1 MTRVG
6 GEHAGREGGVMP
18 LASAAVA
25 LGVLLIAV
33 AQLWQ
38 AAGQRADGAR
48 IAPPGP
54 IGSLESVQL
63 TNGLVFYGTL
73 AGVGEDTVR
82 FDRVYEV
89 DVITQAAN
97 QAGQPPV
104 RTNRLVRRHAQDWH
118 GPGSMAIPIPQ
129 ILLMEAVPPDSQA
142 AKLIRADESSAG
154 N

>member
-1 MTRVG
+1 MSGERV
-6 GEHAGREGGVMP
+6 GREGSAVP

-38 AAGQRADGAR
+38 AAGQRTGGAR

-63 TNGLVFYGTL
+63 ANGLVFYGTL

-82 FDRVYEV
+82 LDRVYEV

-104 RTNRLVRRHAQDWH
+104 RTNRLARRHAQDWH
-118 GPGSMAIPIPQ
+118 GPGAMAIPIPQ
-129 ILLMEAVPPDSQA
+129 ILFMEAVPSDSQA
-142 AKLIRADESSAG
+142 AKLIRADEASTDH
-154 N
+154 

>member
-1 MTRVG
+1 MG
-6 GEHAGREGGVMP
+6 GEHGREGGAVP

-38 AAGQRADGAR
+38 AAARKTSEAR
-48 IAPPGP
+48 IEPPGP

-73 AGVGEDTVR
+73 ADVGNGTVR

-89 DVITQAAN
+89 DVFTQAAS

-104 RTNRLVRRHAQDWH
+104 RTNRLVRRHAGDWH
-118 GPGSMAIPIPQ
+118 GPGTMSIPIPQ
-129 ILLMEAVPPDSQA
+129 ILFMEAVPSDSQA
-142 AKLIRADESSAG
+142 AKLIRADEDSSVP
-154 N
+154 